1 MVCCVSGAEQLTT
14 ESGKDATPSMT
25 KGNPQRVDT
34 LRSLPGWCL
43 LLGLA
48 TGLAAHADAEAI
60 EQITVS
66 SGHHQ
71 LQGSLCIP
79 NGKGPFPAVVYHH
92 GGLGRRIGGAP
103 EDTCIAL
110 AANGLV
116 GIAVIRRATRPL
128 TGHLDDANAA
138 VGYAKKL
145 PSVDPQRIGLIGFSR
160 GGLLAWQ
167 QAVGRRDLSAVVI
180 MAPAVNAAL
189 NLNDASRIDVPVL
202 VLVAENDTG
211 SKYTRNRDTLRFT
224 NQLIGAL
231 EQAGHDVRAIIY
243 PAYRSEGH
251 SLFFKVR
258 TQYWTDV
265 IQFLKSTL

>member
-14 ESGKDATPSMT
+14 ESGKGATPSMT
-25 KGNPQRVDT
+25 KASPQPVHT

-48 TGLAAHADAEAI
+48 TGLAAHVDAEAI
-60 EQITVS
+60 ERIALS
-66 SGHHQ
+66 SGQYQ

-79 NGKGPFPAVVYHH
+79 TGKGPFPAVVYHH

-103 EDTCIAL
+103 EDTCLAL

-116 GIAVIRRATRPL
+116 GIAVIRRPTRPL

-145 PSVDPQRIGLIGFSR
+145 PGVDPQRIGVIGFSR
-160 GGLLAWQ
+160 GALLAWQ
-167 QAVGRRDLSAVVI
+167 QAVRRRDLSAAVI
-180 MAPAVNAAL
+180 MAPAVNSAL
-189 NLNDASRIDVPVL
+189 NLNAAPQINVPVL

-224 NQLIGAL
+224 QQLIDAL
-231 EQAGHDVRAIIY
+231 EQAGRDVRAIIY
-243 PAYRSEGH
+243 PAYRPEGH

-265 IQFLKSTL
+265 IRFLKSTL